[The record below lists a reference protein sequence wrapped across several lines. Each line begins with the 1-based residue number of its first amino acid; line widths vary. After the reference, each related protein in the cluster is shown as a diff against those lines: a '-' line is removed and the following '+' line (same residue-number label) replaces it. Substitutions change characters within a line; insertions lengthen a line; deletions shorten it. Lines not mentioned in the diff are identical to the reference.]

1 MLLILALLAPV
12 FAATLK
18 GFIPDL
24 KEYDFLN
31 TVLELRDISTLERSF
46 RHVSQ
51 NGSFAFYGLDV
62 GKQYRLVLTSDTL
75 NLDWSYHIT
84 VKPDSE
90 LAVRRILDGRPL
102 DAMGPPVESNPL
114 VISGYN
120 RPELVADRETF
131 SIFGFLTQTSV
142 WLSVGALVL
151 VTYLPSLLDNLDPE
165 LVAELQKNQLGA
177 GAAPQQDFDL
187 AKKIADSRVK
197 K

>member
-12 FAATLK
+12 FAATLR

-24 KEYDFLN
+24 REFDDIN
-31 TVLELRDISTLERSF
+31 TVLELRDIETLERDF

-51 NGSFAFYGLDV
+51 NGSFAFYNLDE
-62 GKQYRLVLTSDTL
+62 GKQYRLSLTSDTI
-75 NLDWSYHIT
+75 NLDWSYLVT

-90 LAVRRILDGRPL
+90 LAVRRILQGRPV
-102 DAMGPPVESNPL
+102 DAMGPPVDSDPL

-120 RPELVADRETF
+120 HPELVADRNTF
-131 SIFGFLTQTSV
+131 SIFGFITQTSV
-142 WLSVGALVL
+142 LLSVGALVL
-151 VTYLPSLLDNLDPE
+151 VTYLPTLLDNLDPE
-165 LVAELQKNQLGA
+165 LMAELQKNQLG
-177 GAAPQQDFDL
+177 GSAPQQDFDL